1 MKKYGFFSPLLAILL
16 CAACAKPKAFEYK
29 ELKNVQVQQLG
40 FDKTNLTFQLV
51 YFNPNKFAVD
61 LKRVDGEVYINN
73 NYLGKVILDTAM
85 HIDKLSEFTISS
97 TLSVST
103 ASVLKN
109 SFSTFLGN
117 ETVIKVIGTTRVG
130 RAGLF
135 ITVPFN
141 YENKQ
146 QLKLF

>member
-1 MKKYGFFSPLLAILL
+1 MKKYGLFSPLLAILL
-16 CAACAKPKAFEYK
+16 CAACAKPKAFEYR

-61 LKRVDGEVYINN
+61 LKRVDGEIYINN
-73 NYLGKVILDTAM
+73 NYLGKVVLDTAM
-85 HIDKLSEFTISS
+85 HINKLSEFTIAS

-109 SFSTFLGN
+109 SLSRFFGN
-117 ETVIKVIGTTRVG
+117 EMLIKVSGSTRVG
-130 RAGLF
+130 RAGFF

-141 YENKQ
+141 YETKQ